1 MAAEISKKSSGPEKG
16 LRGTTREPPT
26 KIWILQIPPLLGFI
40 GGGGEIEVVGLVQAV
55 DVLSMC

>member
-16 LRGTTREPPT
+16 LRGTTGEPPT

-40 GGGGEIEVVGLVQAV
+40 WGGIEVVGLVQAV

>member
-1 MAAEISKKSSGPEKG
+1 MAAEISKKSSGPEEG

-26 KIWILQIPPLLGFI
+26 KIWILQIPALLGFI
-40 GGGGEIEVVGLVQAV
+40 WGGEIEVVGLVQAV